1 MKEYERKRELLY
13 ASFDRELTAAEQ
25 KELQEGLRDPALKAE
40 EEELKKMRA
49 LLGSTSWEFGEGFTE
64 RVMGRLA
71 RDNEG
76 GKVVAMEASGQFF
89 SLFRKI
95 AAASIAAI
103 IILLFSIYMTSGS
116 LSKET
121 VLGVDSFSEENL
133 ISYLLYEDFSQ

>member
-1 MKEYERKRELLY
+1 MNDYDKRRELLY

-64 RVMGRLA
+64 RVMRRLA

>member
-1 MKEYERKRELLY
+1 MNDYDKRRELLY

>member
-1 MKEYERKRELLY
+1 MKELERKQELLY

-25 KELQEGLRDPALKAE
+25 KELQEGLRDPVLKAE

-49 LLGSTSWEFGEGFTE
+49 LLGNTSWDFGEGFAE
-64 RVMGRLA
+64 RVMERLA
-71 RDNEG
+71 REKEG
-76 GKVVAMEASGQFF
+76 GKVVAMEASGQFL

-103 IILLFSIYMTSGS
+103 IILLFTIYMTSGS

-121 VLGVDSFSEENL
+121 VLGVDNFSEENL

>member
-1 MKEYERKRELLY
+1 MEEFDRLRELLY
-13 ASFDRELTAAEQ
+13 ASFDRELTAAER
-25 KELQEGLRDPALKAE
+25 KTLEEGLRDPALKAE

-49 LLGSTSWEFGEGFTE
+49 LLGSTSWAFGDGFTE
-64 RVMGRLA
+64 RVMGRLV
-71 RDNEG
+71 REKEE
-76 GKVVAMEASGQFF
+76 GKVVAMETGGQFF

-103 IILLFSIYMTSGS
+103 LILLFSIYMTSGS

-133 ISYLLYEDFSQ
+133 ISYLLYEDFTE